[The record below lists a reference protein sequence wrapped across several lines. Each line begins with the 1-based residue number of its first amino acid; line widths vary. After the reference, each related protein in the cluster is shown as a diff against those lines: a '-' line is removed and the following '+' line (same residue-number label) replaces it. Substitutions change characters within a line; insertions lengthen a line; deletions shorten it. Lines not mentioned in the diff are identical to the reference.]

1 MHWYDN
7 VINISLVE
15 NQIYDFIVERFGIGT
30 TYTEDHIVELL
41 NDIENRFGKN
51 KAFSKVKLATIL
63 KNIYEINKDN
73 QVAVEKISHLN
84 LNFYRNIMPKYEMK
98 QKRIRLST
106 VENYMTMNCIKKELA
121 VTSSDDSLD
130 KYLSRLI
137 NSHLARVG
145 LSTSDAKFIEVDF
158 IDIF

>member
-1 MHWYDN
+1 MSWKLATMGGKARANYFKKLDILAYRELRFNYDN

-73 QVAVEKISHLN
+73 QVAVEFGPFKI
-84 LNFYRNIMPKYEMK
+84 I
-98 QKRIRLST
+98 
-106 VENYMTMNCIKKELA
+106 
-121 VTSSDDSLD
+121 SLM
-130 KYLSRLI
+130 
-137 NSHLARVG
+137 
-145 LSTSDAKFIEVDF
+145 FEF
-158 IDIF
+158 

>member
-1 MHWYDN
+1 
-7 VINISLVE
+7 
-15 NQIYDFIVERFGIGT
+15 
-30 TYTEDHIVELL
+30 
-41 NDIENRFGKN
+41 
-51 KAFSKVKLATIL
+51 
-63 KNIYEINKDN
+63 
-73 QVAVEKISHLN
+73 
-84 LNFYRNIMPKYEMK
+84 MPKYEMK

-130 KYLSRLI
+130 KYLSRLT